1 MARKVASLLLPASPP
16 LVEKEWVLG
25 LPADGYLDIT

>member
-16 LVEKEWVLG
+16 LVEKRVG
-25 LPADGYLDIT
+25 FRFTS